1 MRNEVTR
8 ANAVSE
14 RKKST
19 KELRQTAK
27 QKKIARQVL
36 TYNSKKFPGLNKKTR
51 PRAYNWK
58 TISKLG
64 SNKKGGL
71 KGTMKGLE
79 NPFRKKFY
87 PKNSKNQSEIAT

>member
-14 RKKST
+14 RKKSI
-19 KELRQTAK
+19 
-27 QKKIARQVL
+27 KKIA
-36 TYNSKKFPGLNKKTR
+36 SDGEAKKLSTTSPDVQFKKISWIKQKKTR

-64 SNKKGGL
+64 SNKKVGL
-71 KGTMKGLE
+71 KGTMKGLGK
-79 NPFRKKFY
+79 PFRKKFY
-87 PKNSKNQSEIAT
+87 PKNIEKQ